1 MAIDDIDLRILDMLQ
16 RNGKLSQAKIAGAV
30 GLTTPS
36 VNERIKKMERHGMIK
51 GFVALLDHEKM
62 GLPVTAYIDV
72 ALEHPRFEKSFLDD
86 LEKLLAVQECHYLAG
101 DYAYRLKVKAATPG
115 ALADFLQQRL
125 LAIRGVREEMSA
137 REVVCDGGDRIAVD
151 FTIDRAFDVARVHRR
166 LRRAPVPGR
175 NERARIEHLDYIRY
189 LESTLRTRCGT
200 RHVGKRMGR
209 VHRAARTAF
218 VLRDPRIP
226 RIAEVERH
234 LVMEQPS
241 DLVRRRD
248 ARFAF
253 PGRCNLLA

>member
-101 DYAYRLKVKAATPG
+101 DFAYRLKVKAANPA

-125 LAIRGVREEMSA
+125 LAIRGV
-137 REVVCDGGDRIAVD
+137 
-151 FTIDRAFDVARVHRR
+151 
-166 LRRAPVPGR
+166 
-175 NERARIEHLDYIRY
+175 NRARACLS
-189 LESTLRTRCGT
+189 LASKKESTL
-200 RHVGKRMGR
+200 
-209 VHRAARTAF
+209 
-218 VLRDPRIP
+218 LPL
-226 RIAEVERH
+226 VEDG
-234 LVMEQPS
+234 EKEK
-241 DLVRRRD
+241 
-248 ARFAF
+248 
-253 PGRCNLLA
+253 